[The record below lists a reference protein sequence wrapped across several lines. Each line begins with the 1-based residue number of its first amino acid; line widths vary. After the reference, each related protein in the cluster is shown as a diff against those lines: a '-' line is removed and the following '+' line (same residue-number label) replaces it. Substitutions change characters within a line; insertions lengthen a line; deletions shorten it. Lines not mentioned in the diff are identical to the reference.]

1 MNKKIS
7 KWSRMSILV
16 GAVALQ
22 GCAHSAQE
30 KRLDAKV
37 SQETEVNSKAD
48 LQAEASDLIESAPTL
63 SADQRSRL
71 RELRDSTRARL
82 DDLSSNSLKLR
93 AVLIKDLIST
103 QYDEREVELIK
114 SKIRKLENERIN
126 TIFGSVEKANKILG
140 HEAMVNQGIMHNL
153 IDFEPRGS
161 GKH

>member
-7 KWSRMSILV
+7 KWSRMSIVV

-30 KRLDAKV
+30 KRLDSKV
-37 SQETEVNSKAD
+37 SQETEVNSRAD
-48 LQAEASDLIESAPTL
+48 LQTETTDLIDSAATL
-63 SADQRSRL
+63 SADQKGKL

-93 AVLIKDLIST
+93 AVLIKDLISP

-114 SKIRKLENERIN
+114 SKIKKLENERIN
-126 TIFGSVEKANKILG
+126 TIFGSVEQANKILG
-140 HEAMVNQGIMHNL
+140 RQAMVNQGIMHNL
-153 IDFEPRGS
+153 VDFEPRGS